1 MSMSTPA
8 GAWQR
13 FFHAPSSGLRM
24 AGVRVLLGLYLLA
37 YLGGMAPH
45 VTLMFSRQGVYVPY
59 LLPDYAPAPAVAF
72 IVFGAL
78 LAATLALTAGY
89 RTALSAPLVLGLFL
103 YHYFLQIAVKQS
115 SFDRLIAIYLI
126 ALCFADAG
134 RVLGLDALRPGGRPT
149 RWGERI
155 VQIQTV
161 SLYLGAALW
170 KVVNPAWHSGEL
182 LRSNLLGMWAT
193 PLAFEFV
200 RLDFS
205 QRTWAIFSQSIIALE
220 AAIGVLLL
228 VPRARALGLLLG
240 LGFHIGNC
248 VVLVIPEFLV
258 AVAAYPAFMRE
269 STLARIAAAA
279 SRAVARLTRRTSRA
293 NAA

>member
-1 MSMSTPA
+1 
-8 GAWQR
+8 
-13 FFHAPSSGLRM
+13 
-24 AGVRVLLGLYLLA
+24 
-37 YLGGMAPH
+37 
-45 VTLMFSRQGVYVPY
+45 VYVPY
-59 LLPDYAPAPAVAF
+59 LLPDYAPAPAVAWL
-72 IVFGAL
+72 VFGAM

-89 RTALSAPLVLGLFL
+89 RTAVSAPLVLGLFL

-126 ALCFADAG
+126 ALCFADSG
-134 RVLGLDALRPGGRPT
+134 RALGLDARRPGGQPT
-149 RWGERI
+149 RWAERI

-170 KVVNPAWHSGEL
+170 KFVNPAWHSGEL

-193 PLAFEFV
+193 PLAFELV
-200 RLDFS
+200 RLDFA
-205 QRTWAIFSQSIIALE
+205 QRTWATLSLSVIALE

-228 VPRARALGLLLG
+228 VPRARTLGLLLG
-240 LGFHIGNC
+240 IGFHLGNC

-269 STLARIAAAA
+269 PTLARVATAATT
-279 SRAVARLTRRTSRA
+279 AVARITRRAPRA

>member
-1 MSMSTPA
+1 MSTLA
-8 GAWQR
+8 AAWQR
-13 FFHAPSSGLRM
+13 FFHAPSSGHRM
-24 AGVRVLLGLYLLA
+24 AGVRILLGLYLLV
-37 YLGGMAPH
+37 YFGTMAPH
-45 VTLMFSRQGVYVPY
+45 VTLMFSEQGVYVPY
-59 LLPDYAPAPAVAF
+59 LLPDYAPAPAVAAML
-72 IVFGAL
+72 FGAL
-78 LAATLALTAGY
+78 LLATLALTAGY
-89 RTALSAPLVLGLFL
+89 RTALSAPLVLLLFL

-126 ALCFADAG
+126 ALCFADSG
-134 RVLGLDALRPGGRPT
+134 RVLGLDARRPGGQPT

-193 PLAFEFV
+193 PLAFELV

-205 QRTWAIFSQSIIALE
+205 QRAWALFSQSIIALE

-228 VPRARALGLLLG
+228 VPRARSVGLVLGIA
-240 LGFHIGNC
+240 FHVGNC

-258 AVAAYPAFMRE
+258 AVAAYPAFVRE
-269 STLARIAAAA
+269 PMLARIAAAA
-279 SRAVARLTRRTSRA
+279 TSAVARITRRAPRA